1 METFV
6 RVETSEGR
14 SAIAVVSVWGHR
26 AVEVVDAIFRPAR
39 GKPLADTPT
48 GRLRLGR
55 AGPGAGDEIVAVRLE
70 TATPTVELQ
79 CHGGYE
85 AVRALVSALEQAG
98 AKPCEVDEFKCP
110 SSLVDDPLASQA
122 LADLPHAPTVRVAEI
137 LLDQAQGALR
147 LELARIGHVLPM
159 GTGPT
164 LERLERLI
172 GRAALGLRLLDGWKV
187 VISGRPNVGKSR
199 LFNALAGY
207 ARAIV
212 DPTPGVTRDVI
223 TVRTAFRGWPVEL
236 SDTAGLREAEDSIE
250 RLGIARTRREQEG
263 ADLVLLVLDRS
274 EPLLASDR
282 DLIGSTAGA
291 LLVANKSDLPPAWK
305 PDEAILGSSD
315 MVSVSAESGAG
326 LADLMAAIIARLV
339 PDPPRPGEPV
349 PFRPDHLAR
358 LVQAHRDLKSGHR
371 QAALDSLAAIGPDRS
386 G

>member
-14 SAIAVVSVWGHR
+14 SAIAVVRVWGRR

-39 GKPLADTPT
+39 GKPLEDTPP

-55 AGPGAGDEIVAVRLE
+55 AGPGAGDEVVAVRLDA
-70 TATPTVELQ
+70 ATPTVELQ

-85 AVRALVSALEQAG
+85 AVRALVSALEQEG
-98 AKPCEVDEFKCP
+98 ARSCDVGEIPC
-110 SSLVDDPLASQA
+110 SSSVVDDPIAFQA

-147 LELARIGHVLPM
+147 LELARIGRSLPM
-159 GTGPT
+159 GTEPI
-164 LERLERLI
+164 LERLDRLI
-172 GRAALGLRLLDGWKV
+172 SRAALGLRLITGWKV

-207 ARAIV
+207 TRAIV
-212 DPTPGVTRDVI
+212 DPTPGVTRDVV
-223 TVRTAFRGWPVEL
+223 TVRTAFLGWPVEL
-236 SDTAGLREAEDSIE
+236 SDTAGLRETEDSIE

-263 ADLVLLVLDRS
+263 ADLVILVLDRS

-282 DLIGSTAGA
+282 DLIESTPGA
-291 LLVANKSDLPPAWK
+291 LLVGNKSDLAPAWE
-305 PDEAILGSSD
+305 PDGTILGSSD
-315 MVSVSAESGAG
+315 MVSVSAESGAN

-339 PDPPRPGEPV
+339 PDPPQPCDPI

-358 LVQAHRDLKSGHR
+358 LLQAHRELTIGR
-371 QAALDSLAAIGPDRS
+371 QQAALDSLAAIGSDRS
-386 G
+386 E